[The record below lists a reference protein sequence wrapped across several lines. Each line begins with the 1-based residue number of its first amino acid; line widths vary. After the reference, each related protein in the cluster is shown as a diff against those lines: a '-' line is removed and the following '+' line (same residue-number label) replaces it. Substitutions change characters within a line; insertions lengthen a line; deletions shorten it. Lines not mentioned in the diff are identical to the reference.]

1 MKKMEKN
8 ETGKYLMIYYR
19 NGLLHSIGYG
29 DDKRVEHYLKQ
40 GLSVA
45 MFDDRKHAVEALNDY
60 QRMIS
65 E

>member
-1 MKKMEKN
+1 MKK
-8 ETGKYLMIYYR
+8 TGKYLIVYYR
-19 NGLLHSIGYG
+19 NGLFHSTDYG

-40 GLSVA
+40 GLVVA
-45 MFDDRKHAVEALNDY
+45 MFDDRKLAVEALNDY